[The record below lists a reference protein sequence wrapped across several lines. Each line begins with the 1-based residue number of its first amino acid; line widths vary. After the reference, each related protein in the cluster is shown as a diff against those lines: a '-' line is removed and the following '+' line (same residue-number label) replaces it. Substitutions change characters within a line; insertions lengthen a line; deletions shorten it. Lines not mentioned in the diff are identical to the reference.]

1 MGGARKI
8 IRRCLGLGGAC
19 QGIGWCLGDACE
31 EIGWYLRDAG
41 EGILVIAALF
51 FVLSGS
57 FGCSVWISSVH
68 QMSQISNHSLLD
80 VCYLI
85 GPLWSV
91 AIIIG
96 GTHGRLWYPRIL
108 DAR

>member
-1 MGGARKI
+1 MGGARKG
-8 IRRCLGLGGAC
+8 IRWCLGLGGAC
-19 QGIGWCLGDACE
+19 KEIGWCLGDAGE
-31 EIGWYLRDAG
+31 E
-41 EGILVIAALF
+41 ILVIAALF